1 VGKKHTVSAS
11 APVRDHPL
19 VPTLEGPGISIMLP
33 VDAIDP
39 NPWNPRGFPRLP
51 DPEDESLTASIARHG
66 VQLNLLVRPA
76 ANARYELVFGE
87 RRLRCAKAA
96 GRTEVPVVVRNLDDH
111 AARVLTL
118 TENLHRRDLLFLE
131 EADAVGGLVDEN
143 WTLHEVAAELGK
155 KLTWVARRRRLL
167 NLSPAWRKLAEK
179 REGWTASWS
188 AADFEQIALLERDA
202 QDHLLARDR
211 RRLEHC
217 TSARE
222 LARLIR
228 SLARCVSSFP
238 WSLDDA
244 DLHPPAGACSSC
256 PLRSSR
262 HPGLFDEQ
270 ERAEDPLNGAT
281 RQQRCS
287 SAKPADRCLSPLC
300 VKKKEELFLERRA
313 AQLAVQHPE
322 VLRLQEGWLPRD
334 IPGALRDDQVL
345 AAKKGAPGA
354 LPAVVQNGANLGRLR
369 WVQLPSQRRPGRTV
383 TRETD
388 ATPRRKSL
396 AERQEQR
403 WRQRKVHAI
412 ALLKTALV
420 RQAPPALSTSVRLAV
435 VFGTANTNSASHY
448 AYDLGLPVLT
458 PATDVARELRRI
470 LGVEATEDLAPAQE
484 PSAGMNGASDPA
496 ESSGPDDTRASDS
509 PAIVALADADDEIEP
524 PCESTSLRTPP
535 AAPNQ
540 SLARELASREGA
552 ARFWRTFD
560 ALDGNQGACTAFLWA
575 RTLRVMLV
583 RMTPDGN
590 PRHVDGAWNEAQR
603 VAGLAGLDAQ
613 AFLDQATEALP
624 DPKCW
629 AKEQSSDEAT
639 PLGSAVKTAE
649 GPSKA
654 MASRKAVPHSRAQR
668 QALQAPSRQATA

>member
-1 VGKKHTVSAS
+1 VGKKQTVSAS
-11 APVRDHPL
+11 AQLRDHPL
-19 VPTLEGPGISIMLP
+19 VPTLDGPGISIMLP

-39 NPWNPRGFPRLP
+39 NLWNPRRFPRLP

-76 ANARYELVFGE
+76 ANGRHELVFGE

-96 GRTEVPVVVRNLDDH
+96 GRTEVPVVVRDLDDH

-118 TENLHRRDLLFLE
+118 TENLHRKPLLFLE

-188 AADFEQIALLERDA
+188 DADFEQIALLERDA
-202 QDHLLARDR
+202 QDDLLARDR
-211 RRLEHC
+211 HRLERC

-244 DLHPPAGACSSC
+244 DLHPPAGPCSSC

-270 ERAEDPLNGAT
+270 ERTADPLDRAT
-281 RQQRCS
+281 RQQRSS

-300 VKKKEELFLERRA
+300 AKKKEELFLERRA
-313 AQLAVQHPE
+313 AQLALQHPQ

-334 IPGALRDDQVL
+334 IPGALRDDQVI
-345 AAKKGAPGA
+345 AAKKGSPGA
-354 LPAVVQNGANLGRLR
+354 PPAVVQNGANLGRVK
-369 WVQLPSQRRPGRTV
+369 WVQLPSQRRPDRTV
-383 TRETD
+383 TRDAD
-388 ATPRRKSL
+388 ATPGRKSL
-396 AERQEQR
+396 AERQEQK
-403 WRQRKVHAI
+403 WRRRKVHAI
-412 ALLKTALV
+412 ALLKTALLA
-420 RQAPPALSTSVRLAV
+420 QAPPPLSTSVRLAV
-435 VFGTANTNSASHY
+435 AFGTANTNSSSHC

-470 LGVEATEDLAPAQE
+470 LGIEATEDLAPARQ
-484 PSAGMNGASDPA
+484 PSAGMTDASDAA
-496 ESSGPDDTRASDS
+496 ESSGSDDTRASDTS
-509 PAIVALADADDEIEP
+509 AIAALADAEDEIEP
-524 PCESTSLRTPP
+524 PCESTSLGTPP

-540 SLARELASREGA
+540 SLAPELAYRAGA
-552 ARFWRTFD
+552 APFWRTFD
-560 ALDGNQGACTAFLWA
+560 ALDGNDGACTAFLWA

-590 PRHVDGAWNEAQR
+590 PRHVDGAWYEAQR

-629 AKEQSSDEAT
+629 AKEKTSHEA
-639 PLGSAVKTAE
+639 PLAGAVKTAE
-649 GPSKA
+649 DPSNGA
-654 MASRKAVPHSRAQR
+654 ASRKAVPRSRARR
-668 QALQAPSRQATA
+668 QAPQTHSRQATG

>member
-1 VGKKHTVSAS
+1 VGKKQTAFAL
-11 APVRDHPL
+11 APVRDRPL
-19 VPTLEGPGISIMLP
+19 VPTLDGPGTSIMLP

-39 NPWNPRGFPRLP
+39 NPWNPRRFPRRP
-51 DPEDESLTASIARHG
+51 DPDDESLTASIARHG

-76 ANARYELVFGE
+76 ANGRYQLVFGE

-96 GRTEVPVVVRNLDDH
+96 GRAEVPVVVRELKDH
-111 AARVLTL
+111 EARVLTL
-118 TENLHRRDLLFLE
+118 TENLHRKGLLFLE
-131 EADAVGGLVDEN
+131 EADAVGGLVDED
-143 WTLHEVAAELGK
+143 WTLDEVAEELGK

-202 QDHLLARDR
+202 QDDLLARDR
-211 RRLEHC
+211 QRLERC
-217 TSARE
+217 TSPRE

-244 DLHPPAGACSSC
+244 DLHPPAGPCSSC

-270 ERAEDPLNGAT
+270 ERTADPLD
-281 RQQRCS
+281 RDPRPSRSS

-300 VKKKEELFLERRA
+300 AKKKEELFLERRA
-313 AQLAVQHPE
+313 AQVAVQHPE

-334 IPGALRDDQVL
+334 IPGALRDFQVT

-354 LPAVVQNGANLGRLR
+354 LPAIVQNGPNLGRVK
-369 WVQLPSQRRPGRTV
+369 WVQLPSQRPGRPAK
-383 TRETD
+383 RD
-388 ATPRRKSL
+388 ANAAPRRKSL
-396 AERQEQR
+396 AERQEQK
-403 WRQRKVHAI
+403 WRRRKVHAI
-412 ALLKTALV
+412 GLLKTALLG
-420 RQAPPALSTSVRLAV
+420 QTPPALSISVRLAV
-435 VFGTANTNSASHY
+435 VFGTANTNTSSHS
-448 AYDLGLPVLT
+448 AYDLGLPALT
-458 PATDVARELRRI
+458 PATDVAQECRRI
-470 LGVEATEDLAPAQE
+470 LGVAATEDLATARE
-484 PSAGMNGASDPA
+484 PSAEITEASDA
-496 ESSGPDDTRASDS
+496 AGNSASDDTRTSDS
-509 PAIVALADADDEIEP
+509 PAVAALADAHEEIEP
-524 PCESTSLRTPP
+524 PCESTSPGTPLTALNQAL
-535 AAPNQ
+535 AA
-540 SLARELASREGA
+540 ELAYREGA

-560 ALDGNQGACTAFLWA
+560 ALDGREGACTAFLWA

-583 RMTPDGN
+583 RMTPDGD

-613 AFLDQATEALP
+613 AFLDQATEDLP

-629 AKEQSSDEAT
+629 AKEMSSEEA
-639 PLGSAVKTAE
+639 PLASAVKTGE
-649 GPSKA
+649 DPSNRKA
-654 MASRKAVPHSRAQR
+654 CRKQVPGSRASR
-668 QALQAPSRQATA
+668 QAPPAPSRHATA